1 MGDTMK
7 FTELTEQE
15 FQDFVDTQPSKNFF
29 QTVMMKK
36 KLECDGTKVYL
47 VGVKEDNKVIGASLL
62 AETHQKFLGKTTFE
76 AYKGFILDY
85 KNKELLRFMTDNVKK
100 FLKEKNGLKLVID
113 PYIPAVSRNMEAEIT
128 DEFDNRD
135 IIEYLHTL
143 GYKDSQSDQVKWTY
157 CLDINGKTSKELF
170 NDFRSSTRN
179 NINKTLTK
187 YDLNIR
193 TLSKDEL
200 KEFKTITSDTCD
212 RRSFADKSLKY
223 YEEMFDCFKDDV
235 TFKICEI
242 NLKNYIQKLEDSNNE
257 MTSKLSELSDSNSNL
272 KKKEV
277 MKKDIKN
284 NEKKI
289 KEAKD
294 LMQEKGEIIPLS
306 AAMFILYGDEIIY
319 LFSGSYAQ
327 YMQFCGQYRLQWE
340 IIKYAAEHN
349 YKRYNFFGIQD
360 VFNPNGK
367 DRGVYEFKKGFGGYV
382 EELLGAYE
390 LSLSPANTLLNILK
404 KIKHIIKKKGN

>member
-1 MGDTMK
+1 MTD
-7 FTELTEQE
+7 
-15 FQDFVDTQPSKNFF
+15 
-29 QTVMMKK
+29 
-36 KLECDGTKVYL
+36 
-47 VGVKEDNKVIGASLL
+47 GVKN
-62 AETHQKFLGKTTFE
+62 
-76 AYKGFILDY
+76 
-85 KNKELLRFMTDNVKK
+85 
-100 FLKEKNGLKLVID
+100 FLKEKNGLKLIID

-135 IIEYLHTL
+135 IIDYLHTL
-143 GYKDSQSDQVKWTY
+143 GYKDSQSSQVKWTY

-212 RRSFADKSLKY
+212 RRSFSDKSLKY
-223 YEEMFDCFKDDV
+223 YEEMYDCFKDDV

-242 NLKNYIQKLEDSNNE
+242 NLNNYIQKLEDSNKE
-257 MTSKLSELSDSNSNL
+257 MASKLEELSDSNSNL

-277 MKKDIKN
+277 MKKDIEN
-284 NEKKI
+284 NNKKI
-289 KEAKD
+289 QEAKD
-294 LMQEKGEIIPLS
+294 LKQKKGNIIPLS
-306 AAMFILYGDEIIY
+306 AAMFILYGDEVIY
-319 LFSGSYAQ
+319 LFSGSYAE

-340 IIKYAAEHN
+340 IIKYAADHN

-390 LSLSPANTLLNILK
+390 LSLSPANTLFNILK
-404 KIKHIIKKKGN
+404 KFKHIIKK

>member
-1 MGDTMK
+1 ME
-7 FTELTEQE
+7 FVELTEKE
-15 FQDFVDTQPSKNFF
+15 FQDFVDTQTNKNFF

-36 KLECDGTKVYL
+36 KLECDHTKVYL
-47 VGVKEDNKVIGASLL
+47 VGVKESNKVIAASLI

-85 KNKELLRFMTDNVKK
+85 HNRELLQFMTEKVKE
-100 FLKEKNGLKLVID
+100 FLKAKNGLKLVID

-128 DEFDNRD
+128 DDFDNRD

-143 GYKDSQSDQVKWTY
+143 GYKDSQSEQVKWTY
-157 CLDINGKTSKELF
+157 CLDINGKSSQELF
-170 NDFRSSTRN
+170 NGFRSSTRN

-193 TLSKDEL
+193 TLTKAEL

-223 YEEMFDCFKDDV
+223 YEEMFDCFKDKV

-242 NLKNYIQKLEDSNNE
+242 NLGNYIQKLENSNKE
-257 MTSKLSELSDSNSNL
+257 MASKLNELSDSNSNL

-277 MKKDIKN
+277 MKKDIEN
-284 NEKKI
+284 NNKKI
-289 KEAKD
+289 KEAQN
-294 LMQEKGEIIPLS
+294 LIQEKGEIIPLS
-306 AAMFILYGDEIIY
+306 AAMFMLYGDEIIY
-319 LFSGSYAQ
+319 LFSGSYAE

-340 IIKYAAEHN
+340 IIKYAADNN

-382 EELLGAYE
+382 EELLGAFE
-390 LSLSPANTLLNILK
+390 LSLSPTNTLFNILK
-404 KIKHIIKKKGN
+404 KIKHVIKKKGN

>member
-15 FQDFVDTQPSKNFF
+15 FQNFVDTQNNKNFF

-47 VGVKEDNKVIGASLL
+47 VGVKENNKVIAASLI
-62 AETHQKFLGKTTFE
+62 AQTPQKFLGKTTFE

-85 KNKELLRFMTDNVKK
+85 HNKELLKFMTDGIKN
-100 FLKEKNGLKLVID
+100 FLKEKNGLKLIID

-135 IIEYLHTL
+135 IIDYLHTL
-143 GYKDSQSDQVKWTY
+143 GYKDSQSSQVKWTY

-212 RRSFADKSLKY
+212 RRSFSDKSLKY
-223 YEEMFDCFKDDV
+223 YEEMYDCFKDDV

-242 NLKNYIQKLEDSNNE
+242 NLNNYIQKLEDSNKE
-257 MTSKLSELSDSNSNL
+257 MASKLEELSDSNSNL

-277 MKKDIKN
+277 MKKDIEN
-284 NEKKI
+284 NNKKI
-289 KEAKD
+289 QEAKD
-294 LMQEKGEIIPLS
+294 LKQKKGEIIPLS

-319 LFSGSYAQ
+319 LFSGSYAE

-340 IIKYAAEHN
+340 IIKYAADHN

-390 LSLSPANTLLNILK
+390 LSLSPINTLFNILK
-404 KIKHIIKKKGN
+404 KFKHIIKK

>member
-15 FQDFVDTQPSKNFF
+15 FQNFVDTQNNKNFF

-47 VGVKEDNKVIGASLL
+47 VGVKENNKVIAASLI
-62 AETHQKFLGKTTFE
+62 AQTPQKILGKITYE

-85 KNKELLRFMTDNVKK
+85 HNKELLKFMTNGVKN
-100 FLKEKNGLKLVID
+100 FLKEKNGLKLIID

-135 IIEYLHTL
+135 IIDYLHTL
-143 GYKDSQSDQVKWTY
+143 GYKDSQSSQVKWTY

-212 RRSFADKSLKY
+212 RRSFSDKSLKY
-223 YEEMFDCFKDDV
+223 YEEMYDCFKDDV

-242 NLKNYIQKLEDSNNE
+242 NLKNYIQKLEDSNKE
-257 MTSKLSELSDSNSNL
+257 MASKLEELSDSNSNL

-277 MKKDIKN
+277 MKKDIEN
-284 NEKKI
+284 NNKKI
-289 KEAKD
+289 QEAKD
-294 LMQEKGEIIPLS
+294 LKQKKGEIIPLS

-319 LFSGSYAQ
+319 LFSGSYAE

-340 IIKYAAEHN
+340 IIKYAADHN

-390 LSLSPANTLLNILK
+390 LSLSPANTLFNILK
-404 KIKHIIKKKGN
+404 KIKHTIKKGN

>member
-7 FTELTEQE
+7 FTELAEQE
-15 FQDFVDTQPSKNFF
+15 FQNFVDTQNNKNFF

-47 VGVKEDNKVIGASLL
+47 VGVKENNKVIAASLI
-62 AETHQKFLGKTTFE
+62 AQTPQKFLGKITYE

-85 KNKELLRFMTDNVKK
+85 HNKELLKFMTDGIKN
-100 FLKEKNGLKLVID
+100 FLKEKNGLKLIID

-135 IIEYLHTL
+135 IIDYLHTL
-143 GYKDSQSDQVKWTY
+143 GYKDSQSSQVKWTY

-212 RRSFADKSLKY
+212 RRSFSDKSLKY
-223 YEEMFDCFKDDV
+223 YEEMYDCFKDDV

-242 NLKNYIQKLEDSNNE
+242 NLNNYIQKLEDSNKE
-257 MTSKLSELSDSNSNL
+257 MASKLEELSDSNSNL

-277 MKKDIKN
+277 MKKNIEN
-284 NEKKI
+284 NN
-289 KEAKD
+289 
-294 LMQEKGEIIPLS
+294 
-306 AAMFILYGDEIIY
+306 
-319 LFSGSYAQ
+319 
-327 YMQFCGQYRLQWE
+327 
-340 IIKYAAEHN
+340 N
-349 YKRYNFFGIQD
+349 Y
-360 VFNPNGK
+360 
-367 DRGVYEFKKGFGGYV
+367 VYPYF
-382 EELLGAYE
+382 
-390 LSLSPANTLLNILK
+390 
-404 KIKHIIKKKGN
+404 H

>member
-1 MGDTMK
+1 MGDTMQ
-7 FTELTEQE
+7 FVELTEQE
-15 FQDFVDTQPSKNFF
+15 FQNFVDTQDNKNFF
-29 QTVMMKK
+29 QTIMMKK
-36 KLECDGTKVYL
+36 KLEYDGTKVYL
-47 VGVKEDNKVIGASLL
+47 VGVKENKKVIAASLI
-62 AETHQKFLGKTTFE
+62 AETHQKFLDKTTFE

-85 KNKELLRFMTDNVKK
+85 HNKELLKFMTDKVKE
-100 FLKEKNGLKLVID
+100 FLKERNGLKLIID

-128 DEFDNRD
+128 DQFDNRD

-193 TLSKDEL
+193 TLSKNEL

-223 YEEMFDCFKDDV
+223 YEEMYDCFKDDV

-242 NLKNYIQKLEDSNNE
+242 NLKNYIQKLETSNNE

-272 KKKEV
+272 KKKDV
-277 MKKDIKN
+277 MKKDIEN
-284 NEKKI
+284 NNKKI
-289 KEAKD
+289 KEAQD

-319 LFSGSYAQ
+319 LFSGSYAE

-340 IIKYAAEHN
+340 IIKYAADHN

-390 LSLSPANTLLNILK
+390 LSLSPSNTLFNILK
-404 KIKHIIKKKGN
+404 KIKHIIKKD

>member
-15 FQDFVDTQPSKNFF
+15 FQNFVDTQNNKNFF

-36 KLECDGTKVYL
+36 KLECDGTRVYL
-47 VGVKEDNKVIGASLL
+47 VGVKENNKVIAASLI
-62 AETHQKFLGKTTFE
+62 AQTPQKFLGKITYE

-85 KNKELLRFMTDNVKK
+85 HNKELLKFMTNGVKN
-100 FLKEKNGLKLVID
+100 FLKEKNGLKLIID

-135 IIEYLHTL
+135 IIDYLHTL
-143 GYKDSQSDQVKWTY
+143 GYKDSQSSQVKWTY

-212 RRSFADKSLKY
+212 RRSFSDKSLKY
-223 YEEMFDCFKDDV
+223 YEEMYDCFKDDV

-242 NLKNYIQKLEDSNNE
+242 NLKNYIQKLEDSNKE
-257 MTSKLSELSDSNSNL
+257 MASKLEELSDSNSNL

-277 MKKDIKN
+277 MKKDIEN
-284 NEKKI
+284 NNKKI
-289 KEAKD
+289 QEAKD
-294 LMQEKGEIIPLS
+294 LKQKKGEIIPLS

-319 LFSGSYAQ
+319 LFSGSYAE

-390 LSLSPANTLLNILK
+390 LSLSPANTLFNILK
-404 KIKHIIKKKGN
+404 KIKHIIKK

>member
-15 FQDFVDTQPSKNFF
+15 FQNFVDTQNNKNFF

-36 KLECDGTKVYL
+36 KLECDDIKAYL
-47 VGVKEDNKVIGASLL
+47 VGVKENNKVIAASLI
-62 AETHQKFLGKTTFE
+62 AQTPQEFLGKITYE

-85 KNKELLRFMTDNVKK
+85 HNKELLKFMTDGIKN
-100 FLKEKNGLKLVID
+100 FLKEKNGLKLIID

-135 IIEYLHTL
+135 IIDYLHTL
-143 GYKDSQSDQVKWTY
+143 GYKDSQSSQVKWTY

-212 RRSFADKSLKY
+212 RRSFSDKSLKY
-223 YEEMFDCFKDDV
+223 YEEMYDCFKDDV

-242 NLKNYIQKLEDSNNE
+242 NLNNYIQKLEDSNKE
-257 MTSKLSELSDSNSNL
+257 MASKLEELSDSNSNL

-277 MKKDIKN
+277 MKKDIEN
-284 NEKKI
+284 NNKKI
-289 KEAKD
+289 QEAKD
-294 LMQEKGEIIPLS
+294 LKQKKGNIIPLS
-306 AAMFILYGDEIIY
+306 AAMFILYGDEVIY
-319 LFSGSYAQ
+319 LFSGSYAE

-340 IIKYAAEHN
+340 IIKYAADHN

-390 LSLSPANTLLNILK
+390 LSLSPVNTLFNILK
-404 KIKHIIKKKGN
+404 KFKHIIKK

>member
-15 FQDFVDTQPSKNFF
+15 FQNFVDTQNNKNFF

-47 VGVKEDNKVIGASLL
+47 VGVKENNKVIAASLI
-62 AETHQKFLGKTTFE
+62 AQTPQKFLGKRTYE

-85 KNKELLRFMTDNVKK
+85 HNKELLKFMTDGVKN
-100 FLKEKNGLKLVID
+100 FLKEKNGLKLIID

-135 IIEYLHTL
+135 IIDYLHTL
-143 GYKDSQSDQVKWTY
+143 GYKDSQSSQVKWTY

-212 RRSFADKSLKY
+212 RRSFSDKSLKY
-223 YEEMFDCFKDDV
+223 YEEMYDCFKDDV

-242 NLKNYIQKLEDSNNE
+242 NLKNYIQKLEDSNRE
-257 MTSKLSELSDSNSNL
+257 MASKLEELSDSNSNL

-277 MKKDIKN
+277 MKKDIEN
-284 NEKKI
+284 NNKKI
-289 KEAKD
+289 QEAKD
-294 LMQEKGEIIPLS
+294 LKQEKGEIIPLS

-319 LFSGSYAQ
+319 LFSGSYAE

-340 IIKYAAEHN
+340 IIKYAADHN

-390 LSLSPANTLLNILK
+390 LSLSPANTLFNILK
-404 KIKHIIKKKGN
+404 KIKHTIKKGN

>member
-15 FQDFVDTQPSKNFF
+15 FQNFVDTQSNKNFF
-29 QTVMMKK
+29 QTIMMKK

-47 VGVKEDNKVIGASLL
+47 VGVKENNKVIAASLI
-62 AETHQKFLGKTTFE
+62 AETPQKFLGKATFE

-85 KNKELLRFMTDNVKK
+85 HNKELLKFMTDNVKE
-100 FLKEKNGLKLVID
+100 FLKERNGLKLIID

-135 IIEYLHTL
+135 IIDYLHTL
-143 GYKDSQSDQVKWTY
+143 GYKDSQSSQVKWTY

-212 RRSFADKSLKY
+212 RRSFSDKSLKY
-223 YEEMFDCFKDDV
+223 YEEMYDCFKDDV

-242 NLKNYIQKLEDSNNE
+242 NLKNYIQKLEDSNKE
-257 MTSKLSELSDSNSNL
+257 MASKLEELSDSNSNL

-277 MKKDIKN
+277 MKKDIEHN
-284 NEKKI
+284 NKKI
-289 KEAKD
+289 QEAKD
-294 LMQEKGEIIPLS
+294 LKQKKGEIIPLS

-319 LFSGSYAQ
+319 LFSGSYAE

-340 IIKYAAEHN
+340 IIKYAADHN

-390 LSLSPANTLLNILK
+390 LSLSPANTLFNILK
-404 KIKHIIKKKGN
+404 KIKHIIKK

>member
-15 FQDFVDTQPSKNFF
+15 FQNFVDTQNNKNFF

-47 VGVKEDNKVIGASLL
+47 VGVKENNKVIAASLI
-62 AETHQKFLGKTTFE
+62 AQTPQKFLSKITYE

-85 KNKELLRFMTDNVKK
+85 HNKELLKFMTDGVKN
-100 FLKEKNGLKLVID
+100 FLKEKNGLKLIID

-135 IIEYLHTL
+135 IIDYLHTL
-143 GYKDSQSDQVKWTY
+143 GYKDSQSSQVKWTY
-157 CLDINGKTSKELF
+157 CLDIKGKTSKELF

-212 RRSFADKSLKY
+212 RRSFSDKSLKY
-223 YEEMFDCFKDDV
+223 YEEMYDCFKDDV

-242 NLKNYIQKLEDSNNE
+242 NLKNYIQKLEDFNKE
-257 MTSKLSELSDSNSNL
+257 MASKLEELSDSNSNL

-277 MKKDIKN
+277 MKKDIEN
-284 NEKKI
+284 NNKKI
-289 KEAKD
+289 QEAKD
-294 LMQEKGEIIPLS
+294 LKQKKGDIIPLS

-319 LFSGSYAQ
+319 LFSGSYAE

-340 IIKYAAEHN
+340 IIKYAADHN

-390 LSLSPANTLLNILK
+390 LSLSPANTLFNILK
-404 KIKHIIKKKGN
+404 KIKHMIKKD

>member
-1 MGDTMK
+1 MK

-15 FQDFVDTQPSKNFF
+15 FQNFVDTQNNKNFF

-47 VGVKEDNKVIGASLL
+47 VGVKENNKVIAASLI
-62 AETHQKFLGKTTFE
+62 AETPQKFLGKTTFE

-85 KNKELLRFMTDNVKK
+85 HNKELLKFMTEKVKE
-100 FLKEKNGLKLVID
+100 FLKTKNGLKLIID

-128 DEFDNRD
+128 DQFDNRD
-135 IIEYLHTL
+135 IIDYLHTL
-143 GYKDSQSDQVKWTY
+143 GYKDSQSSQVKWTY

-212 RRSFADKSLKY
+212 RRSFSDKSLKY
-223 YEEMFDCFKDDV
+223 YEEMYDCFKDNV

-242 NLKNYIQKLEDSNNE
+242 NLKKYIQKLEDSNKE
-257 MTSKLSELSDSNSNL
+257 MTSKLEELSDSNSNL

-277 MKKDIKN
+277 MKKDIEN
-284 NEKKI
+284 NNNKI
-289 KEAKD
+289 QEAKV
-294 LMQEKGEIIPLS
+294 LIQEKGEIIPLS

-340 IIKYAAEHN
+340 IIKYAALHN

-390 LSLSPANTLLNILK
+390 LSLSPANTLFNILK
-404 KIKHIIKKKGN
+404 KVKHIIKR